1 MPCTINAV
9 KLHAYSSSRKFT
21 SEGAQNEL
29 AHVRRVFRESSKS
42 DRNFFQTADV
52 HIKVRGTAERAI
64 PGSYTNFDQVR
75 VGINDLQPNSD
86 FAGKLSCPHFVVLVF
101 LFLLCAIAVAGGSN
115 ILYIPVYPW
124 QIFLRPFRFST
135 VDCRL
140 SFFYA
145 SPMFGKPRQVETE
158 TELYEAAVRALMRRP
173 YSVYEMKQ
181 LLGRRTEDDELLKNV
196 MDRLKRAKMI
206 DDERFAKQFVRQ
218 RTEIRRQGKFRI
230 ARDLRA
236 RGVPD
241 RHIEAALAESAKE
254 TDEAA
259 IVRQRLERKLRS
271 FRGEI
276 DERKMAAMYRSLLR
290 AGFSAD
296 VVRRELKSLTREEVP
311 DAEPQSEE

>member
-1 MPCTINAV
+1 
-9 KLHAYSSSRKFT
+9 
-21 SEGAQNEL
+21 
-29 AHVRRVFRESSKS
+29 
-42 DRNFFQTADV
+42 
-52 HIKVRGTAERAI
+52 
-64 PGSYTNFDQVR
+64 
-75 VGINDLQPNSD
+75 
-86 FAGKLSCPHFVVLVF
+86 
-101 LFLLCAIAVAGGSN
+101 
-115 ILYIPVYPW
+115 
-124 QIFLRPFRFST
+124 
-135 VDCRL
+135 
-140 SFFYA
+140 
-145 SPMFGKPRQVETE
+145 MFGKPRQVETE
-158 TELYEAAVRALMRRP
+158 TELYETAVRALMRRA

-218 RTEIRRQGKFRI
+218 RMEIRRQGKFRI

-276 DERKMAAMYRSLLR
+276 NENKMASMYRGLLR